1 MSVENLHQKPKVE
14 IEYCK
19 VCDYGGHCLALA
31 QTIKNISPEATIV
44 CNKGRQGS
52 FEVVVNDKLIYSKL
66 QTMALP
72 DYMEVAE
79 VIQDVANG
87 AEPREIKGQQPVNCA
102 LS

>member
-1 MSVENLHQKPKVE
+1 MSGEELHHNPKVD

-19 VCDYGGHCLALA
+19 VCDYGGHCLNLA
-31 QTIKNISPEATIV
+31 KTIKNSSPEATIT

-72 DYMEVAE
+72 DYEEVAD
-79 VIQDVANG
+79 VIHQVSNG
-87 AEPREIKGQQPVNCA
+87 AEPREIKGQQPVNC
-102 LS
+102 SIS